1 MNGRA
6 SPCHSFHDFFF
17 LGLNIFSSFSRQS
30 QSLSSLSLTHSSF
43 PLHPNLNLPHTHVVT
58 HHPPPPEKQASH
70 FRKKKSKLKLQ
81 SRFLFSNYPC
91 CFCCCYIPPSTLYSL
106 PSWIFPGL
114 RILRPQGRQRMHLL
128 GWGRERRLWS
138 VDRVLLR
145 ARRWVHVS
153 TRKKQQTQQRK
164 RERNHVAP
172 KYLGFGLLSLSQHSP
187 LFFENW
193 RYDFFCFPIS
203 PLHLTSS
210 SID

>member
-70 FRKKKSKLKLQ
+70 FWKKKSKLKLQ

-153 TRKKQQTQQRK
+153 TRKKKATTATTQTREKPRRAKISRIWPAVSLTTLASFFRK
-164 RERNHVAP
+164 LKVWFLLFS
-172 KYLGFGLLSLSQHSP
+172 YLPPP
-187 LFFENW
+187 LNQ
-193 RYDFFCFPIS
+193 
-203 PLHLTSS
+203 
-210 SID
+210 